1 MRVTRC
7 LFNSRTALHRVFIS
21 PYEKVE
27 ALSRCSALSAP
38 TARVLLPVAA
48 SIPNLSRHASMVH
61 RYKKRGTGRPDNR
74 ENKNRPPENDR
85 IRDRNIMVVDEEN
98 KLAGPYSTAKVLL
111 SLDLEKETLRMV
123 SPAPSDPG
131 PDQPAYAV
139 CKIIDIQEERA
150 RTRKLEQAK
159 KLQAKAN
166 KTKELEIN
174 WAIASNDLN
183 HKMRQLR
190 TFLTKGFKVE
200 VLMAKKKGSRVATAD
215 EAQALVQA
223 VRDVVEET
231 RGAKEYK
238 ASEGQPLKVMRLYLS
253 GKAGQAL
260 AEDGSEAPVS
270 AEDGSEAAAEGQPET
285 SAEDQSEMS
294 AEASSETSPEA
305 SPDEKQAT
313 PTS

>member
-1 MRVTRC
+1 MRVARC
-7 LFNSRTALHRVFIS
+7 LFNSRTALYRVFIS

-38 TARVLLPVAA
+38 ATRVLPPVAA
-48 SIPNLSRHASMVH
+48 SIPNLSRHASMIH
-61 RYKKRGTGRPDNR
+61 RYKKRGTGRPD
-74 ENKNRPPENDR
+74 ENKKRLIENDR
-85 IRDRNIMVVDEEN
+85 IRDRNIMVVDEDN
-98 KLAGPYSTAKVLL
+98 KLAGPYATSKVLL
-111 SLDLEKETLRMV
+111 SLDLEKETLRLV

-139 CKIIDIQEERA
+139 CKIINIQEERA
-150 RTRKLEQAK
+150 RVRKLEQAK
-159 KLQAKAN
+159 KLQAKTN
-166 KTKELEIN
+166 KTKELELN

-190 TFLTKGFKVE
+190 TFLTKGYKVE
-200 VLMAKKKGSRVATAD
+200 ILMAKKKGSRIATAD

-231 RGAKEYK
+231 RGAKEWK

-253 GKAGQAL
+253 GKAGQAQ
-260 AEDGSEAPVS
+260 AEDGSEAS
-270 AEDGSEAAAEGQPET
+270 AEGQSET
-285 SAEDQSEMS
+285 SAEDQSEIS

-305 SPDEKQAT
+305 SPDEKQAA
-313 PTS
+313 PAS